1 MGASCCSNVKEPK
14 EITITKPEK
23 NILISNTN
31 DNNEQNT
38 NNLKIIDL
46 EQNSKNQ
53 NQTYNTVNQQI
64 DINSYQNTSTPLTQ
78 KELDDIL
85 NQALQNV
92 DDLQDIMVNPNN
104 INSYQNE
111 NTDMNNLIS
120 NQDQNAQNIPIEQEI
135 QKNISSQLNTQ
146 NQVNQ
151 EYNDDLNIEEI
162 IKKQSNQSKTDLDIE
177 EIVKNT
183 ELNQNNQ
190 ADNNFNDLNF
200 DIFFNNSGNE
210 QITDEL
216 IDKIF
221 ESTEKRNN
229 NPLYLSQQIQPTKMK
244 GNMNVNNQYYSPSNS
259 VQRSGVMGPISSQ
272 LKQIYEI
279 K

>member
-53 NQTYNTVNQQI
+53 NQTYNTFNQQI

-111 NTDMNNLIS
+111 NTDINNLIS

-135 QKNISSQLNTQ
+135 QKNISPQLNTQ

>member
-53 NQTYNTVNQQI
+53 NQTYNTFNQQI

-111 NTDMNNLIS
+111 NTDINNLIS

-135 QKNISSQLNTQ
+135 QKNISPQLNTQ

-272 LKQIYEI
+272 LKQI
-279 K
+279 